1 MKYNFS
7 ILKNKTVGFHI
18 IINSKQIDLINIVK
32 NVKQTST
39 DIIFLF
45 DNCSLSININVFLH
59 MLIREHN
66 DIVWFIEDS
75 SNSYLSSFIGFTM
88 FDTYGFPIELTNEI
102 FNEKNEKLD
111 IEGYYI
117 LRTLQKELSKNTFKN
132 KNAF

>member
-102 FNEKNEKLD
+102 FNEK
-111 IEGYYI
+111 
-117 LRTLQKELSKNTFKN
+117 T
-132 KNAF
+132 A

>member
-111 IEGYYI
+111 IEGYNI